1 MDDAIERGSEAQG
14 EVNGM
19 KHTHPLKGLG
29 FRPPRLGVRLPVARD
44 ALPISDEEYKR
55 RLDAFM
61 RAQGYPSSKMGFLG
75 NWSFHGRLEEDFRHV
90 LREELGDQYST
101 AALR

>member
-1 MDDAIERGSEAQG
+1 
-14 EVNGM
+14 
-19 KHTHPLKGLG
+19 
-29 FRPPRLGVRLPVARD
+29 
-44 ALPISDEEYKR
+44 
-55 RLDAFM
+55 M

-90 LREELGDQYST
+90 LSEELGEQYST

>member
-1 MDDAIERGSEAQG
+1 MSKITLVQGPAIHRREL
-14 EVNGM
+14 

-44 ALPISDEEYKR
+44 ALPISDEEYKQ

-61 RAQGYPSSKMGFLG
+61 RAHGYPSSGMGFLG
-75 NWSFHGRLEEDFRHV
+75 NWSFRGRLEEEFRH
-90 LREELGDQYST
+90 LLKEELSLHT
-101 AALR
+101 VTEPA

>member
-44 ALPISDEEYKR
+44 ALSISDEEYKR